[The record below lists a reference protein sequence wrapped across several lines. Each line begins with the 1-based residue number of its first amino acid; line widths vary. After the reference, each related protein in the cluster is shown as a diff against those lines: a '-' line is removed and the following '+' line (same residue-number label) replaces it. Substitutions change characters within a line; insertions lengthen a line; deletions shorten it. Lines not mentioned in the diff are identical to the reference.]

1 MKRSI
6 AAICCIL
13 LVTSLPSSLY
23 SWGSITHTYLID
35 KIGYR
40 WGYLNHQEIYGAT
53 LPDMFNLMYGSP
65 YRDYLW
71 TQTHIEFTK
80 LTDLDGCRAIRAF
93 FYGVGSHN
101 DVWAADYTAHHD
113 ARTNPGEGYVRS
125 KASVLVPVLKPQLTG
140 VLSGAGVPN
149 ADALAEALA
158 PGLAENFIETAVDLL
173 IKRNEDPIAGFKLIL
188 ASQVRHWRVPLL
200 LVRAYARD
208 FATEFGLSWIEASMI
223 LIGAEREYRD
233 LMKLYGGIF
242 IQDENSAIDLLAEQ
256 GAFLAEAYLKAA
268 TGYDVSVPPV
278 MLATFLRDAA
288 IPCVEPDYALEI
300 SATQTYIEEEL
311 ASRGFG
317 PGSLLFVLD
326 EGEDPVTPRGS
337 RYHLG
342 QNHPNPFNPTTVINY
357 SLAEDS
363 HVSLVVYNVLGQEVA
378 VLIDGHQPAG
388 DHSVTW
394 NAQGLPSGIYF
405 YRMKTDR
412 FTATKKM
419 CLLK

>member
-6 AAICCIL
+6 AILCCIL
-13 LVTSLPSSLY
+13 LVTSLPSALH

-35 KIGYR
+35 EIGYR

-53 LPDMFNLMYGSP
+53 LPDMFNLMYDSP
-65 YRDYLW
+65 YRNYLW
-71 TQTHIEFTK
+71 AQTHIEFTK
-80 LTDLDGCRAIRAF
+80 LTDLDGCRTIRAC

-113 ARTNPGEGYVRS
+113 ARTNPGEGYVIS
-125 KASVLVPVLKPQLTG
+125 KANVLVPVLKPQLAS

-158 PGLAENFIETAVDLL
+158 PGLAENFVETAVDLL
-173 IKRNEDPIAGFKLIL
+173 IKRNEDPAVGFKLII

-200 LVRAYARD
+200 LVRAYSRD
-208 FATEFGLSWIEASMI
+208 FAHAFNLSWIEASMI

-242 IQDENSAIDLLAEQ
+242 TQDENSAIDLLAAQ
-256 GAFLAEAYLKAA
+256 GASLAEAYLKAE
-268 TGYDVSVPPV
+268 TGYDVSVPPE

-288 IPCVEPDYALEI
+288 IPCVEPDYAREI
-300 SATQTYIEEEL
+300 SATQVYIEEEL
-311 ASRGFG
+311 ANRGFG
-317 PGSLLFVLD
+317 PGSLIFALN
-326 EGEDPVTPRGS
+326 EGEKPETPRGS
-337 RYHLG
+337 RYHLE

-363 HVSLVVYNVLGQEVA
+363 HVRLVVYNALGQEVT
-378 VLIDGHQPAG
+378 VLMDGHQPEG

-394 NAQGLPSGIYF
+394 NGQGLPSGIYF
-405 YRMKTDR
+405 YRMTTDR